1 MANRVR
7 LTVVTA
13 LALLNVFALGAGVA
27 VAAMLPSRL
36 ALWQI
41 PRVATVRIAA
51 PAAVLTPAVP
61 AGAIPT
67 GRGLTSKLSPLMAS
81 SSLGPNVGVV
91 VTDLASGRVLFAR
104 AATVPATPASSAKV
118 ATAVAALAVLGPPDR
133 ALAARAPPAVGAAG
147 L

>member
-36 ALWQI
+36 ALWQV

-51 PAAVLTPAVP
+51 PAAVLTPAVS
-61 AGAIPT
+61 AG
-67 GRGLTSKLSPLMAS
+67 RQ
-81 SSLGPNVGVV
+81 VG
-91 VTDLASGRVLFAR
+91 DDHAD
-104 AATVPATPASSAKV
+104 
-118 ATAVAALAVLGPPDR
+118 VAAQR
-133 ALAARAPPAVGAAG
+133 AGGHQR
-147 L
+147 